1 VRKSTRRIEPAFAAA
16 PDDFNAD
23 ASARGRRIDSLAVL
37 CALLAM
43 GAIAANAL
51 FLQKGPHPAPIF
63 STRPPAP
70 KTAAAPAFPL
80 KPVVIAPAPQAEPT
94 TGAVVLPR
102 PRPAAEPEPAK
113 LDPAP
118 AARPRAEVVAEIQ
131 KELSRR
137 GFYDGMTDGV
147 YGSKT
152 DAAIRDF
159 EHAASI
165 KAGGEPD
172 EAMLRT
178 IKASSMKA
186 QPVPPAPVPAP
197 RGNDAIG
204 DLISPPSKRVVAV
217 QRVLADYGYGQI
229 KPTGVFDKPTEDA
242 IEQFERARKLPVTRQ
257 ISPRLM
263 RELASLTGRPL
274 E

>member
-16 PDDFNAD
+16 PDDFD
-23 ASARGRRIDSLAVL
+23 DEASARGRRIDSLAIL

-51 FLQKGPHPAPIF
+51 FLQKGPHP
-63 STRPPAP
+63 SN
-70 KTAAAPAFPL
+70 PL
-80 KPVVIAPAPQAEPT
+80 KPVVIAPAPQIEPT
-94 TGAVVLPR
+94 GTVVLPR
-102 PRPAAEPEPAK
+102 PRPVETEAAK
-113 LDPAP
+113 LEPVP
-118 AARPRAEVVAEIQ
+118 TGRPRTEIVAEIQ

-159 EHAASI
+159 EHSANI
-165 KAGGEPD
+165 KAGNEPD
-172 EAMLRT
+172 ESMLRA
-178 IKASSMKA
+178 IKTSAVKA
-186 QPVPPAPVPAP
+186 QPVPPAPIPAA
-197 RGNDAIG
+197 RNNDAIG
-204 DLISPPSKRVVAV
+204 ELIAPPSRRVIAV
-217 QRVLADYGYGQI
+217 QRALAEYGYGQI
-229 KPTGVFDKPTEDA
+229 KPTGVFDRPTEEA